1 MKAFLAR
8 RWFLLALAVMMA
20 AGFCGAG
27 SPQMAPL
34 VRLAESVGVR
44 YGVVAVVLFL
54 MALPLEARAMWRT
67 MRSPGPPLL
76 GVAMNSIALP
86 LVAWSLVATV
96 GHLLLSRDMALG
108 LLTAAATPCT
118 LASAAVWTRRAGGN
132 DAISIMVTVITN
144 ASCFLVT
151 PFWLWQM
158 TGESAQIDAPQMIVK
173 LALFVVLPMVLAQV
187 TRIARVIGRWATQH
201 TVALGV
207 TAQVGVLIMIFFGSV
222 QAAQRFA
229 RHGGRPIVVELLVV
243 IVAVVVIHIAVL
255 TAGMFCARRLK
266 MERGSQIAVGF
277 AGSQKT
283 LMVGLQMC
291 MELGFNIVPMV
302 AFHVSQLLVDTV
314 IADRLRSS
322 GRS

>member
-76 GVAMNSIALP
+76 GVAMNSIAVP